1 MYLTQ
6 KTYNK
11 PNLPPLSSLL
21 KEQQHYKLPSI
32 DTFYASSNVST
43 ESIMSNGSTPATPLT
58 TVSTPILPIMN
69 PIKKEN
75 QSLSLPGPAITT
87 QPIQSVV
94 KQSPSPK
101 KTEKKVTPE
110 KKRTEKAFA
119 FISHSVQTFPSQEP
133 SIDNAPLAR
142 RKRRRTSPNELNI
155 LNQEFMLGSTPNK
168 LRRIEIANKVSM
180 TEKAVQIWFQ
190 NKRQSIRKQSNSQ
203 GEITVLPPTDSI
215 ANSPDDS
222 INNSSIIN
230 SMNNSINNSINN
242 TVNSS
247 IISSTPIKPSL
258 NKSQSFSSPDSS
270 FRTSS
275 PIKQRSSSASSI
287 FSKPIIPI
295 IQVNQSQ
302 ILQSTPNKSSSFED
316 SLVLNETKKKNH
328 SSLSNVN
335 NSMRTFKLGKF
346 KVRNDNKENPTK
358 RSKNN
363 KIQNLLNNAAEERK
377 PLAEISNNKR
387 VNEGVQSLL
396 SLREGNWR

>member
-6 KTYNK
+6 KNYNK

-21 KEQQHYKLPSI
+21 KDQLHYKLPSI
-32 DTFYASSNVST
+32 DTFYNGSNVST
-43 ESIMSNGSTPATPLT
+43 ESIMSNVSAPATPLT
-58 TVSTPILPIMN
+58 TVSTPILPMMN

-75 QSLSLPGPAITT
+75 QSLNLPGPAITI
-87 QPIQSVV
+87 PVI

-101 KTEKKVTPE
+101 KSIEGEKKVTPE
-110 KKRTEKAFA
+110 KKRKTDKAFA
-119 FISHSVQTFPSQEP
+119 FISHSLQTFPSQEP

-215 ANSPDDS
+215 DNSPNTS

-230 SMNNSINNSINN
+230 SMNNSISNSVNN

-287 FSKPIIPI
+287 FSKPIVPV
-295 IQVNQSQ
+295 IQLNQSQ
-302 ILQSTPNKSSSFED
+302 IIQSTPNKSILNED

-328 SSLSNVN
+328 SSLTNVN

-358 RSKNN
+358 KSKNN